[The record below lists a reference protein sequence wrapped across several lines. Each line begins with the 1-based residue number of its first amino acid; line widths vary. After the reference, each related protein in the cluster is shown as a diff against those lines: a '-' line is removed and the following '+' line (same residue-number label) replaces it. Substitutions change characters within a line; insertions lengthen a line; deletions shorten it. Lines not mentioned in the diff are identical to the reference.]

1 MRSLKSLSILALFI
15 IGAFVLTSS
24 SCGSTCTAPTITFDP
39 SGTTLSK
46 APGEKFTMNVV
57 VTGDADNIK
66 SIVISKSSNGVT
78 DPAFLSLT
86 SVGEK
91 GKTVVLTDS
100 IPANTSIGSVITYT
114 VTATSDCKD
123 GAAET
128 KTLTL
133 TVGASTTRLDDLL
146 FLVENAVAPRV
157 YSRYSSNGANNSAW
171 DLQNRLPKLAADANT
186 SKDIRDSASAANP
199 FAGRWGSR
207 NGSKFVKAPS
217 TFDFANASPKLI
229 LDAYK
234 AGTAS
239 DLITFVAGDFI
250 IVNIKN
256 SNTYSVVKIKSLADD
271 GAASNE
277 DYTFFSYKLAQ

>member
-39 SGTTLSK
+39 SGGTLSK

-66 SIVISKSSNGVT
+66 SIVVSKSSNGVT

-100 IPANTSIGSVITYT
+100 VPANTAIGSVITYT

-123 GAAET
+123 AAAET

-133 TVGASTTRLDDLL
+133 TVGASTTKLDDLL
-146 FLVENAVAPRV
+146 YLVENSTAPRV
-157 YSRYSSNGANNSAW
+157 YSRYSAVGTNNSAW
-171 DLQNRLPKLAADANT
+171 DLQGRIAKFAADANT
-186 SKDIRDSASAANP
+186 TKDVRDSASAANP

-207 NGSKFVKAPS
+207 NGSKFVKAPAS
-217 TFDFANASPKLI
+217 FDFANASPKLI
-229 LDAYK
+229 LDAYS
-234 AGTAS
+234 AGTPS

-256 SNTYSVVKIKSLADD
+256 SNTYAVVKIKSLVDD

-277 DYTFFSYKLAQ
+277 DYTYFSYKLAQ